1 MKKHILIFILSIFI
15 FHNAFSQQLA
25 FPGADGFGR
34 FTTGGRGG
42 IVYYVTNLNDD
53 NNPGSLRYGLT
64 KLSGTRTIL
73 FKVSGLIALT
83 SEIKIT
89 NGNLTIAGQ
98 SAPGDGI
105 CISNYTLRVLASN
118 VIVRYIR
125 CRLGDLTS
133 YIDDAMDGNGSVPV
147 SYSNIII
154 DHCSMSWSI
163 DEVGS
168 FYDNKNFT
176 MQWCILSES
185 LFHSVDPKGNHGY
198 AGIWGGQNVTFH
210 HNLLAHNSSRNP
222 RFCGSRYTGDSINE
236 IVDMRNN
243 VIYNWG
249 NINSGYGG
257 EGGNHNMVNN
267 YYKAGPATPGSL
279 TTSSTSNKRN
289 RIFNYTSFYFATDA
303 KIYPDTVWG
312 GKFYINGNYVD
323 GFPDV
328 TADNWT
334 KAVQPD
340 SYANVAAL
348 MARAKQSNPFP
359 FSMIRTQTATDAYAS
374 ILDSAGCM
382 LPRKDTIDKRIIKET
397 RTGTASFEGVGYS
410 TVTGTGIT
418 HPSGIIDSQKDVGS
432 WPAYNSSNAPTDTDG
447 DGMPDWWENMNGLNP
462 NNASDGNTVGTD
474 GYTFL
479 EKYLNAIP
487 SADDQIQFTSIAAN
501 KNSSTSSSINFN
513 INWAK
518 DGFTFG
524 LFRSADSINFTKIAE
539 TISSVNAYKY
549 SITDAAMPSAI
560 NYYRVAS
567 YATGRTDTA
576 FSSIIKLDNSVV
588 TAVNNISL
596 SDDKIY
602 IYPNPASS
610 TINLR
615 YPLLMNDGLLKII
628 SANGQIEKQIILSAG
643 SSQYSISLMYLREG
657 TYIIEMMA
665 DKKISNTF
673 FVKY

>member
-1 MKKHILIFILSIFI
+1 MRKILFAFIIVSIYSI
-15 FHNAFSQQLA
+15 NAYSQQLA

-53 NNPGSLRYGLT
+53 SNVGSLRYGLT
-64 KLSGTRTIL
+64 KLSGARTIL
-73 FKVSGLIALT
+73 FKVSGLIQLT

-89 NGNLTIAGQ
+89 NGNVTIAGQ

-118 VIVRYIR
+118 VIIRYIR
-125 CRLGDLTS
+125 SRMGDLTS

-279 TTSSTSNKRN
+279 TASSNSNKRN
-289 RIFNYTSFYFATDA
+289 RIFNYTSYYYATDA

-312 GKFYINGNYVD
+312 GKFFIDGNYVD
-323 GFPDV
+323 GFADV

-334 KAVQPD
+334 KGVQPD
-340 SYANVAAL
+340 SYANVTAL
-348 MARAKQSNPFP
+348 MARAKQTNPFNY
-359 FSMIRTQTATDAYAS
+359 SMIRTQTATDAYTS
-374 ILDSAGCM
+374 ILDSAGAM
-382 LPRKDTIDKRIIKET
+382 LPRRDTIDKRIIKET
-397 RTGTASFEGVGYS
+397 KTGTASFEGTGYS

-432 WPAYNSSNAPTDTDG
+432 WPSYNSSTAPADTDG

-462 NNASDGNTVGTD
+462 NNASDGNIIGSD
-474 GYTFL
+474 GYTSL

-487 SADDQIQFTSIAAN
+487 STDDQIQFIAISGN
-501 KNSSTSSSINFN
+501 KTNNTTALINFN
-513 INWAK
+513 TNWAK
-518 DGFTFG
+518 NNFTDG
-524 LFRSADSINFTKIAE
+524 LFRSADSIHFTKIAE
-539 TISSVNAYKY
+539 TNGNVNAYQY
-549 SITDAAMPSAI
+549 SVTDAAMPAAV

-567 YATGRTDTA
+567 YATGRTDTV
-576 FSSIIKLDNSVV
+576 FSSIIKIDNSLI
-588 TAVNNISL
+588 TAINNAAVNTKSL
-596 SDDKIY
+596 TV
-602 IYPNPASS
+602 YPNPAQAN
-610 TINLR
+610 INLY
-615 YPLLMNDGLLKII
+615 YPSFINNGRILIR
-628 SANGQIEKQIILSAG
+628 SSNGQLIKQIDVGIG
-643 SSQYSISLMYLREG
+643 SSQQVISI
-657 TYIIEMMA
+657 A
-665 DKKISNTF
+665 DLNPGIYFIQLIDGKKVSNIS
-673 FVKY
+673 FVK